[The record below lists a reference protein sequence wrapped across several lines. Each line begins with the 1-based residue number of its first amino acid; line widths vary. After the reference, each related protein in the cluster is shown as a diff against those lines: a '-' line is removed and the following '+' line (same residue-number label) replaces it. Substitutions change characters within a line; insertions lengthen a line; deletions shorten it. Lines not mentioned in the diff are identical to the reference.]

1 MSINTTFTSFNNI
14 ILHLLSEIVISG
26 QAEATRRYEQLVASL
41 VARLDNTSSAPM
53 PSGAYISIPVKTV
66 EELDALL
73 EKAKEEQNVQ
83 FLVCFIFFSNIY
95 DVHLEKNKVIHFS
108 SVHNYPA

>member
-1 MSINTTFTSFNNI
+1 MSINKTFTSFNNI

-26 QAEATRRYEQLVASL
+26 QAEATRRYEQLVVSL
-41 VARLDNTSSAPM
+41 VARLDNTESAAI
-53 PSGAYISIPVKTV
+53 PSGVYISIPVKTV

-73 EKAKEEQNVQ
+73 EKAKEEKNIQ
-83 FLVCFIFFSNIY
+83 FLVCFIFVSDIH

-108 SVHNYPA
+108 SVHNCPA